1 MPTPVLDNLTSE
13 SSTRD
18 LLNALLAYHHARG
31 PALAVA
37 RMALES
43 AADALA
49 KGTGVAERVVL
60 TDPERDISIGAFFGG
75 MDRAQAGR
83 FLDELFVDMI
93 PHLANQRSVMRDLH
107 QGQTPSGMAVH
118 SHDGAKRVAHALDQL
133 SDEDLARVSSTHVR
147 RLVWADDHQ
156 RTITANVE
164 VDVSVA
170 SEDTSPR
177 FGRGLTL

>member
-43 AADALA
+43 ATDALA

-107 QGQTPSGMAVH
+107 QGQTPSGMAVRPQPRRGQTRG
-118 SHDGAKRVAHALDQL
+118 SRLGPAVRRRLG
-133 SDEDLARVSSTHVR
+133 ARVEHARS
-147 RLVWADDHQ
+147 A
-156 RTITANVE
+156 
-164 VDVSVA
+164 
-170 SEDTSPR
+170 P
-177 FGRGLTL
+177 GLGG

>member
-1 MPTPVLDNLTSE
+1 MSTPVLDNLTSD

-18 LLNALLAYHHARG
+18 LLSALVAYHHAKG
-31 PALAVA
+31 PAMAVA

-43 AADALA
+43 AADGLA

-83 FLDELFVDMI
+83 FLDELFGDMI

-118 SHDGAKRVAHALDQL
+118 SHEGAQRVAQALDQL
-133 SDEDLARVSSTHVR
+133 SDEDLERVASTQVR
-147 RLVWADDHQ
+147 RLVWADDHE

-164 VDVSVA
+164 VEVTVGETEA
-170 SEDTSPR
+170 TPR
-177 FGRGLTL
+177 TGRGLTL

>member
-1 MPTPVLDNLTSE
+1 MPIPVLDNLTSE

-60 TDPERDISIGAFFGG
+60 TDPERDIS
-75 MDRAQAGR
+75 
-83 FLDELFVDMI
+83 
-93 PHLANQRSVMRDLH
+93 
-107 QGQTPSGMAVH
+107 PSGP
-118 SHDGAKRVAHALDQL
+118 SSGAWIALKRDA
-133 SDEDLARVSSTHVR
+133 SWTSCSST
-147 RLVWADDHQ
+147 
-156 RTITANVE
+156 
-164 VDVSVA
+164 
-170 SEDTSPR
+170 
-177 FGRGLTL
+177 